1 MAEIAQQRLGAAP
14 GPAAGSGSPPGAGS
28 DGAPAR
34 VGTRPRPPRTIVPL
48 AGLPVVGVVVIA
60 LVTAIA
66 GNWLWALDFFHVVG
80 GGLWT
85 GVDLFVGLVIG
96 PILGRLSIPA
106 RVEFAARFMPKM
118 LLIMPTLVL
127 MTLASGWQLAR
138 HLGVLEVG
146 YPQRWWLVA
155 SFIVVGVMTVIAL
168 GFLEPANLAVLF
180 ELRKDAPDGALIG
193 KLMRRFAYTAGITGV
208 LQVATLVIMT
218 RIATW

>member
-1 MAEIAQQRLGAAP
+1 MAEITQQRAGAPA
-14 GPAAGSGSPPGAGS
+14 GPAGAGAPPGAG
-28 DGAPAR
+28 PL
-34 VGTRPRPPRTIVPL
+34 PRPPRTIVPV
-48 AGLPVVGVVVIA
+48 AGLPIVGVIVIA

-66 GNWLWALDFFHVVG
+66 GNWLWALDFFHIVG

-85 GVDLFVGLVIG
+85 GIDLFVGLVIG

-138 HLGVLEVG
+138 HIGLLDVA
-146 YPQRWWLVA
+146 YPRHWWLTA

-193 KLMRRFAYTAGITGV
+193 KLMRRFTYTAGITGI
-208 LQVATLVIMT
+208 LQVATLIIMT

>member
-1 MAEIAQQRLGAAP
+1 MAEIAQRRTAVAP
-14 GPAAGSGSPPGAGS
+14 GPAAGSAGAPPGA
-28 DGAPAR
+28 
-34 VGTRPRPPRTIVPL
+34 GTRPRPPRTIVPL

-66 GNWLWALDFFHVVG
+66 GNWLWALDFFHIVG

-85 GVDLFVGLVIG
+85 GIDLFVGLVIG

-106 RVEFAARFMPKM
+106 RAEFAARFMPKM

-138 HLGVLEVG
+138 HLGVLEGG
-146 YPQRWWLVA
+146 YPQHWWLVA

-180 ELRKDAPDGALIG
+180 ELRKDEPDGALIG
-193 KLMRRFAYTAGITGV
+193 KLMRRFAYTAGITGIM
-208 LQVATLVIMT
+208 QVATLVIMT

>member
-1 MAEIAQQRLGAAP
+1 MAETTQQLPGAVP
-14 GPAAGSGSPPGAGS
+14 GPATGGHGAPPGAGL
-28 DGAPAR
+28 
-34 VGTRPRPPRTIVPL
+34 RPRPPRTIVPV
-48 AGLPVVGVVVIA
+48 AGLPIVGVVVIA
-60 LVTAIA
+60 LFTAIA
-66 GNWLWALDFFHVVG
+66 GNWLWALDFFHIVG

-85 GVDLFVGLVIG
+85 GIDLFVGLVIG
-96 PILGRLSIPA
+96 PILGRLSVPA

-138 HLGVLEVG
+138 HVGVLEVG
-146 YPQRWWLVA
+146 YPQRWWLIA

-180 ELRKDAPDGALIG
+180 ELRKDTPDAALIG
-193 KLMRRFAYTAGITGV
+193 KLMRRFAYTAGITGI